1 MRRSIP
7 LGSVLLGVVTAAV
20 GVFVAAA
27 EPFAGWPAVGTYPTN
42 LVVERLAFVVAIFA
56 LLFGTYRL
64 LADVLMRSTN
74 KRRAYNTRN
83 LLRLAFGFVGTVGTL
98 AVLTDN
104 WLGLL
109 FSLGVIG
116 FAITFALQQ
125 PLLSLI
131 AWVYITVK
139 QPYGVGDRVRIGNA
153 KGDVIEVEFLV
164 TTLWEINGELVS
176 TNQPS
181 GRVVTVPNSVVLS
194 SNVVNF
200 GGGGSPYVWNEI
212 GIQVAYE
219 TDLAFAREVMREEAT
234 DLLGEEMSAGIAAY
248 RDALSET
255 PVELE
260 VHDGP
265 TVNLKQEESWVELRL
280 RYLTHP
286 RRGQRVK
293 NELYDRVFDRFN
305 EHPDRVAFPV
315 SRNR

>member
-1 MRRSIP
+1 MRRLVAIGALIGGLLAGVAGGYVLAVDP
-7 LGSVLLGVVTAAV
+7 LSTWPELVGYPADLVVGRALLVAAV
-20 GVFVAAA
+20 VGVLS
-27 EPFAGWPAVGTYPTN
+27 GLYL
-42 LVVERLAFVVAIFA
+42 LVLQLVW
-56 LLFGTYRL
+56 
-64 LADVLMRSTN
+64 RSTN
-74 KRRAYNTRN
+74 KRRAHNTRN
-83 LLRLAFGFVGTVGTL
+83 LLRLGFGFVGIVATL
-98 AVLTDN
+98 AVLTEN

-109 FSLGVIG
+109 LSLGVVG

-139 QPYGVGDRVRIGNA
+139 QPYGVGDRVQIGDS
-153 KGDVIEVEFLV
+153 KGDVIEVDFLV

-176 TNQPS
+176 SNQPS

-200 GGGGSPYVWNEI
+200 AGGGSAAVWNEVAV
-212 GIQVAYE
+212 QVAFE
-219 TDLAFAREVMREEAT
+219 TDLEFARGVMQEEAA
-234 DLLGEEMSAGIAAY
+234 DLLGKEMADSIADY
-248 RDALSET
+248 REALAET

-260 VHDGP
+260 VYDHP
-265 TVNLKQEESWVELRL
+265 TVNVSQGESWMELRL

-293 NELYDRVFDRFN
+293 NQLYERILDRFN
-305 EHPDRVAFPV
+305 ENPDRVAFPV